1 MFLFSIYWECHHPNW
16 RTPSFFRGVGIPPT
30 RIHVGNPPGRIDCDA
45 TRCRKGVSVFAQ
57 WLALFGK
64 QTRCIW
70 KSVFFAESCIKSVTF
85 GFICNVARTWCSFS
99 GMQESSQPWLGG
111 HGNFKSMAFSCI
123 LHTGSWYVF
132 RCGLLHGSTV
142 KHHYSGW
149 WNIDWLLRPN
159 RNPAFQKELMNTNPP
174 DMYIYIYN
182 IYMYTVSHVY
192 IYIYTYT
199 YIQTYT
205 HVYKYD
211 IHTYIHIH
219 TYTYTHRLV

>member
-1 MFLFSIYWECHHPNW
+1 MWVIHQVGSIATQQGAEKGCRCLRNDS
-16 RTPSFFRGVGIPPT
+16 RCL
-30 RIHVGNPPGRIDCDA
+30 GNRLGA
-45 TRCRKGVSVFAQ
+45 SENQF
-57 WLALFGK
+57 
-64 QTRCIW
+64 
-70 KSVFFAESCIKSVTF
+70 FFAESCIKSVTF

-174 DMYIYIYN
+174 DMYIYII
-182 IYMYTVSHVY
+182 IYICIQFRTYTSTYTLIHIYKRIHMYTNMIYTH
-192 IYIYTYT
+192 IYIYT
-199 YIQTYT
+199 
-205 HVYKYD
+205 H
-211 IHTYIHIH
+211 IHIH
-219 TYTYTHRLV
+219 IDSYRHIHIFTYSHICYTYT